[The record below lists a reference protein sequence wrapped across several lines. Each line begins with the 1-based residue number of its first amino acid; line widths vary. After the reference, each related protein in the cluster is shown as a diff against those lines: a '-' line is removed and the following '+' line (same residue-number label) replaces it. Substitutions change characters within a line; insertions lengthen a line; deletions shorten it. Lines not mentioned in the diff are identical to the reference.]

1 MDPQKLGE
9 QMPGDVVLTGDAVK
23 ELFTGVKGTKSDATK
38 ALVIGG
44 AVIGVGIAGYL
55 LYKHFFGKKQ
65 IWFEKDSLTTPLIV
79 GPTGSAAMWVEADSL
94 SVQLTIAPTASPA
107 FWIEAD
113 SLTTILY
120 IVPTLSSTDW
130 IEAASLTLPLIISP
144 APPANPAITNV
155 RITSWPTAVLKPG
168 DPIPITVAFDYAGP
182 AVTEA
187 FHGALGNQGLASF
200 DEISGC
206 TVDSQI
212 SIPAEVSVVNF
223 SFPAIIPTKAG
234 LANGL
239 YSMYVKLGG
248 IQSPIYLTVI
258 QIYGGVGPP
267 APTVLGFLISPM
279 LGNYPTG
286 QSWYASFNDRYFNW
300 FTGVTENW
308 RGNWDMGTAGETGTF
323 ILEVYDANYALLYRG
338 TWTKT
343 IRNGKAYELY
353 PYTGLVE
360 VGDIPAGS

>member
-1 MDPQKLGE
+1 
-9 QMPGDVVLTGDAVK
+9 MPGDVVLTGDAVK

-44 AVIGVGIAGYL
+44 VVIAGGIAGYFL
-55 LYKHFFGKKQ
+55 WQHFFGQKQ

-79 GPTGSAAMWVEADSL
+79 GPTGSAAMWVEADHL
-94 SVQLTIAPTASPA
+94 SGQLTITPTASPA
-107 FWIEAD
+107 FWIQAD
-113 SLTTILY
+113 VLTVPLY
-120 IVPTLSSTDW
+120 IVPTLSSAEW
-130 IEAASLTLPLIISP
+130 LEIASLTLPLTVTP
-144 APPANPAITNV
+144 APQPTPSITNV
-155 RITSWPTAVLKPG
+155 RITSWPTAALRPG

-182 AVTEA
+182 AVVEA

-223 SFPAIIPTKAG
+223 SFPATIPTKAG

-248 IQSPIYLTVI
+248 VQSIIYLTVI
-258 QIYGGVGPP
+258 EIWGGVGPP

-279 LGNYPTG
+279 LGNFPSGEY
-286 QSWYASFNDRYFNW
+286 WYASFNDRYFNW
-300 FTGVTENW
+300 FSGVTDNW
-308 RGNWDMGTAGETGTF
+308 RGNWDMGTTGETGVF
-323 ILEVYDANYALLYRG
+323 ILEVYDANYNRLYRG
-338 TWTKT
+338 SWNTT
-343 IRNGKAYELY
+343 IRNGKVYELY

>member
-1 MDPQKLGE
+1 
-9 QMPGDVVLTGDAVK
+9 MPGDVVLTGDAVK

-44 AVIGVGIAGYL
+44 VVIAGGIAGYFL
-55 LYKHFFGKKQ
+55 WQHFFGQKQ
-65 IWFEKDSLTTPLIV
+65 IWFEKDSLTDPLIV

-94 SVQLTIAPTASPA
+94 NVQLTIVPTGSAA
-107 FWIEAD
+107 MWVEAD
-113 SLTTILY
+113 SLNVQLT
-120 IVPTLSSTDW
+120 IVPTASAAMW
-130 IEAASLTLPLIISP
+130 VEAASLTLPLIVTP
-144 APPANPAITNV
+144 APQPTPSITNV
-155 RITSWPTAVLKPG
+155 RITSWPIAAIRPG
-168 DPIPITVAFDYAGP
+168 DPIPITVQFDYAGP
-182 AVTEA
+182 AVVES

-212 SIPAEVSVVNF
+212 SIPAEVSVVSL
-223 SFPAIIPTKAG
+223 SFPATIPTISG

-248 IQSPIYLTVI
+248 VQSPIYLTVI
-258 QIYGGVGPP
+258 TIYGGVGPP

-279 LGNYPTG
+279 LGNFPSGEY
-286 QSWYASFNDRYFNW
+286 WYASFNDRYYNW
-300 FTGVTENW
+300 FAGVTDNW
-308 RGNWDMGTAGETGTF
+308 RGNWDMGTTGEAGAF
-323 ILEVYDANYALLYRG
+323 ILEVYDADYNLLYRG
-338 TWTKT
+338 TWNTT
-343 IRNGKAYELY
+343 LRNGKVYELY